1 MSLFLNTSTLHNH
14 YQDCCTIDVGETIE
28 RDCLSVLHK
37 LHDQVNGLQLVQ
49 VVVQPLARL
58 FNPASLAA
66 LANVSSTPQSINSNN
81 PANVPAQSNVT
92 TPTSQHPS
100 GINQDFD
107 GLSINTGIS
116 STNLS
121 SSGHNNHSRSQ
132 SFASAF
138 NSSGN
143 QNSNSLLSASSTY
156 MMSPDTAQ
164 ALISRLD
171 TDRDVNWLM
180 EIIGYGLSMP
190 FSLTGEQDS
199 VKDCCTIYCEWLASA
214 LLPYNEQNED
224 GKYQQLSKLVPVPIR
239 TDPNRYARKMLSHL
253 YNVFLPRQSLPI
265 SGSTNNQKDHADAT
279 LTAVSRQAVLC
290 HRVLRTIENIA
301 QNPKNLMDN
310 QTWDRLLALLLTVND
325 KLLSAPT
332 EPDDIGTQ
340 LHDRILGVLFELML
354 FASAKSIPTPSL
366 WKTFHEMCLNWR
378 HRPALVDHWRRITLL
393 LTKRIVQMPVHMR
406 ANRKVSTET
415 DILNQENYS
424 NTSSNNANPCEFAIA
439 SMNCENVSQTW
450 YRFLNLI
457 GNPVELS
464 DPNTISKTDE
474 FYHSACASDN
484 VLDPRQHPC
493 LSVLPQ
499 IFVNSMA
506 GLRDF
511 IEAFLGTY
519 QLSSEEQHCL
529 ANNQNRSNRGST
541 ASLTN
546 NNLIISSGAAQPN
559 ANNLTQV
566 QQPQPQA
573 ATSTQNRRTG
583 VIPKGIK
590 GAKVVPFSP
599 PYGSQPNA
607 LSPSSDFGQE
617 HTKHGSTPSSS
628 RQQLNQPKLS
638 LTSLSSH
645 TSQTSQ
651 QQAQFKLSIDR
662 PKCNSLLHIFGDWL
676 FSAALV
682 GSDLNQ
688 EVDELNDGNTS
699 EEATSVSSS
708 STATEISGS
717 RSYSPSSNRK
727 KSYIQK
733 TAFFKN
739 RQQSHLGKDSAIS
752 GQPAAEKIT
761 LDPQLSADSFEFG
774 QAEAMAILCKIFSS
788 KSSCE
793 DISPTYLSRFYL
805 CLQHCLTFGC
815 GQEVKQPQAGSAQTY
830 SPIRRQLLASVL
842 VNSTTLLQK
851 DLDGINLLIPSFIKA
866 IEFVFECSE
875 KDAPVQPP
883 PRQHSRSMRGQ
894 SLNTSN
900 KPVTNYD
907 LRRACILTLVN
918 LLAYPFYFQDLAI
931 RNCLNNSSPT
941 TTFRSL
947 RPRLLKLLF
956 VAMQTES
963 DPTNMQILFG
973 GLSLTIHDLSS
984 NSYKQSN
991 SSKNASTR
999 SRHKTDSTSS
1009 SNTGNDSS
1017 HNSLE
1022 ISRQDDTT
1030 SQSSF
1035 VFDSSG
1041 GFLVKSLHVTCHLLI
1056 NIWKHD
1062 TQVSLAA
1069 LELLTTIARV
1079 STSSNLIENNEMSK
1093 STSKFNNNNNRID
1106 MKSEY
1111 KQTTKWICDYICN
1124 QCSRPPPAHSRDMHS
1139 TIVAAYQCLSVWFY
1153 NHPYL
1158 LSDQNCVAT
1167 LMEVIELGV
1176 SGQKSKL
1183 ISVNPTTGATAQ
1195 SVVSKYD
1202 KIMKPSS
1209 MRVREAA
1216 ESLLN
1221 ICMVKARFP
1230 SEGHQKTMSCYDTV
1244 LDEQT
1249 LAELFGGIQYKT
1261 SARHIQDMEQRQ
1273 LEPFKLFKYFSDED
1287 SVVFGMLEGLNHDPT
1302 TKDSVICLLRTPF
1315 GKHCWKMKFNYYTEK
1330 SREKIIANKTL
1341 GLIKRPFQ
1349 CTTPNSETRIFP
1361 FPSGQNKSLY
1371 INNSAKFFPE
1381 AIENLPA
1388 NDLDKLVTSLDDYVS
1403 KQPKDSKLHN
1413 DLDKIKKIFSH
1424 QVLAEQKVISECSI
1438 RVKKVECEEPQS
1450 LTDLEAARVVAT
1462 HLGLK
1467 SSLNAL
1473 VNDDKVSQSFVSSL
1487 KSLDCLSVRTCDSV
1501 GIFYVRKNRTNPREI
1516 LESVRSRHNVSL
1528 AFFEWLLELGHPV
1541 VVKNHCR
1548 WTGKISNS
1556 WSTRAILQNG
1566 NSNSDT
1572 AENQATFS
1580 RNQMLASDHGGAIFD
1595 GERMT
1600 LYWSDMCQELA
1611 FLVPHKI
1618 ERASPSISQDSGQA
1632 TKTNTL
1638 SEYDLTVNSSGF
1650 DQSTSGPG
1658 FELNSDTQS
1667 ARSKSIQDSI
1677 SSQLN
1682 SNQDQNSDSQSL
1694 CSVTSDTSS
1703 HSTRPISQQSSPRD
1717 HSSVRDQKDSTSL
1730 SRHSISTQKK
1740 KSTSSSYIVGCD
1752 TNIIICWLE
1761 CSDDIAEIPRETLL
1775 SISENGYLLDDG
1787 SRHSDNE
1794 STNSQPQIRAR
1805 DYVEY
1810 FISPMKNGLYR
1821 VNLTTS
1827 FGRQWLALP
1836 LVDGMTISKG
1846 ILSSLIRESVLNLC
1860 RRRRLDAD
1868 CYQPPHVRRR
1878 LKIQDICNSHRISSR
1893 YESAEF
1899 YGNLFKTSK
1908 PS

>member
-1 MSLFLNTSTLHNH
+1 MSLFLNTSNLHNH

-66 LANVSSTPQSINSNN
+66 LASVSSPPQSVNNSNSTN
-81 PANVPAQSNVT
+81 LSNTQANVTAT
-92 TPTSQHPS
+92 TSHHPS
-100 GINQDFD
+100 GIQNLDND
-107 GLSINTGIS
+107 GLSTNTGVS

-121 SSGHNNHSRSQ
+121 SSGHNHSRSQ
-132 SFASAF
+132 SFVSAF
-138 NSSGN
+138 NNSGN
-143 QNSNSLLSASSTY
+143 QSNNSLLSASSTY

-214 LLPYNEQNED
+214 LLPYDEQNED
-224 GKYQQLSKLVPVPIR
+224 SKYQQLSKLVPVPIR
-239 TDPNRYARKMLSHL
+239 SDPNKYARKMLSHL
-253 YNVFLPRQSLPI
+253 YNVFLPRQSLPN
-265 SGSTNNQKDHADAT
+265 SASNQKDQADAA

-301 QNPKNLMDN
+301 QNTKNLMDN

-354 FASAKSIPTPSL
+354 LASAKSIPTPSL

-378 HRPALVDHWRRITLL
+378 HRPALIDHWRRITLL
-393 LTKRIVQMPVHMR
+393 LTKKIVQMPAHMR
-406 ANRKVSTET
+406 ANRKDSIEI
-415 DILNQENYS
+415 DFINRENSS
-424 NTSSNNANPCEFAIA
+424 NTSVTNPSPSDVAIA
-439 SMNCENVSQTW
+439 GMSYENLSQTW

-464 DPNTISKTDE
+464 DPNTISRTDE

-493 LSVLPQ
+493 LSVLPR
-499 IFVNSMA
+499 IFANSMD

-511 IEAFLGTY
+511 IETFLGTY
-519 QLSSEEQHCL
+519 QVLNEEQ
-529 ANNQNRSNRGST
+529 QYPTDSYNRSARGSVG
-541 ASLTN
+541 SLT
-546 NNLIISSGAAQPN
+546 S
-559 ANNLTQV
+559 NNLTNLSGPSQHNANSLSQF
-566 QQPQPQA
+566 QQNPPQA
-573 ATSTQNRRTG
+573 ITPTQSRRTG
-583 VIPKGIK
+583 ITTKVIK
-590 GAKVVPFSP
+590 GAKVIPFSP
-599 PYGSQPNA
+599 TYGSQSNA
-607 LSPSSDFGQE
+607 LNSPSDSAQE
-617 HTKHGSTPSSS
+617 SMKHGSISSSS

-638 LTSLSSH
+638 LTSTSSRNSQLSQLH
-645 TSQTSQ
+645 TH
-651 QQAQFKLSIDR
+651 FKLSIDR

-676 FSAALV
+676 FSAALI

-688 EVDELNDGNTS
+688 EVDESNDGNTS
-699 EEATSVSSS
+699 EEVTSVDSS
-708 STATEISGS
+708 STATEVSGP

-727 KSYIQK
+727 RSYIQK
-733 TAFFKN
+733 TAIFKN
-739 RQQSHLGKDSAIS
+739 RQQSHSGKDSTTS
-752 GQPAAEKIT
+752 GQPASGKIT
-761 LDPQLSADSFEFG
+761 LEPPLSADSFEFG

-788 KSSCE
+788 KTSWE

-815 GQEVKQPQAGSAQTY
+815 GQELRQHQADSGQIYSA
-830 SPIRRQLLASVL
+830 IRRQLLASVL

-866 IEFVFECSE
+866 IEFVFECSD
-875 KDAPVQPP
+875 KDAPIQPP
-883 PRQHSRSMRGQ
+883 PRQHNRSIRGQ
-894 SLNTSN
+894 NTSNTLN
-900 KPVTNYD
+900 KPVTNFD
-907 LRRACILTLVN
+907 LRRACILTLLN

-956 VAMQTES
+956 IAMQTES

-973 GLSLTIHDLSS
+973 GLSLTIHDLSP
-984 NSYKQSN
+984 NSCKQAN
-991 SSKNASTR
+991 HFKEESSR
-999 SRHKTDSTSS
+999 SRHKTNSTSS

-1017 HNSLE
+1017 HDSLE
-1022 ISRQDDTT
+1022 TSKQDDTT

-1035 VFDSSG
+1035 VFDSNG

-1069 LELLTTIARV
+1069 LELLTTIARI
-1079 STSSNLIENNEMSK
+1079 STSSNLIENGDVSSSK
-1093 STSKFNNNNNRID
+1093 STSKFNNNNNRIE
-1106 MKSEY
+1106 MKNEY

-1167 LMEVIELGV
+1167 LMEVVELGV
-1176 SGQKSKL
+1176 SGQKSK
-1183 ISVNPTTGATAQ
+1183 IVSVNPNTGASTQ

-1202 KIMKPSS
+1202 KMMKPSS

-1221 ICMVKARFP
+1221 ICMVRARFP
-1230 SEGHQKTMSCYDTV
+1230 FDMHQRAVSCYDTV
-1244 LDEQT
+1244 LDEQA
-1249 LAELFGGIQYKT
+1249 LAEMFGGIPYKT
-1261 SARHIQDMEQRQ
+1261 SVRQLQDVEQRQ
-1273 LEPFKLFKYFSDED
+1273 LEAYKLFKYFSDED
-1287 SVVFGMLEGLNHDPT
+1287 SVVFGMLEGSNHDPA

-1315 GKHCWKMKFNYYTEK
+1315 GKHCWKLKFNYYTDK

-1349 CTTPNSETRIFP
+1349 CNTPSSETRIFP

-1371 INNSAKFFPE
+1371 FNNSAKFFPE

-1388 NDLDKLVTSLDDYVS
+1388 NSLDKLVTSLDDYVS
-1403 KQPKDSKLHN
+1403 KQTKDTKLHN
-1413 DLDKIKKIFSH
+1413 ELDRIKKIFSH
-1424 QVLAEQKVISECSI
+1424 QMLAEQKVISECSI
-1438 RVKKVECEEPQS
+1438 RVKRVDCEEPQP
-1450 LTDLEAARVVAT
+1450 LTDLDAARIVVT

-1467 SSLNAL
+1467 SSLNSL
-1473 VNDDKVSQSFVSSL
+1473 VNNDRVSSSFVSTL

-1501 GIFYVRKNRTNPREI
+1501 GIFYIRRNRTSPKEI

-1528 AFFEWLLELGHPV
+1528 AFFEWLLELGQPV

-1548 WTGKISNS
+1548 WTGKLSNS
-1556 WSTRAILQNG
+1556 WNSRAILHGG
-1566 NSNSDT
+1566 NSNTDE
-1572 AENQATFS
+1572 AETQATFS
-1580 RNQMLASDHGGAIFD
+1580 RNQMLTSDHGGAIFD

-1618 ERASPSISQDSGQA
+1618 ERASISSNQDLNQA
-1632 TKTNTL
+1632 TK
-1638 SEYDLTVNSSGF
+1638 V
-1650 DQSTSGPG
+1650 
-1658 FELNSDTQS
+1658 
-1667 ARSKSIQDSI
+1667 
-1677 SSQLN
+1677 
-1682 SNQDQNSDSQSL
+1682 
-1694 CSVTSDTSS
+1694 
-1703 HSTRPISQQSSPRD
+1703 H
-1717 HSSVRDQKDSTSL
+1717 
-1730 SRHSISTQKK
+1730 
-1740 KSTSSSYIVGCD
+1740 CD

-1761 CSDDIAEIPRETLL
+1761 CSDDITEIPCDTLL
-1775 SISENGYLLDDG
+1775 SISENGYLMEDG
-1787 SRHSDNE
+1787 VQHPENDVSSIQLHSRS
-1794 STNSQPQIRAR
+1794 R
-1805 DYVEY
+1805 DYVQY

-1846 ILSSLIRESVLNLC
+1846 ILGSLVRESILNLC

-1868 CYQPPHVRRR
+1868 SYQPPHVKRR
-1878 LKIQDICNSHRISSR
+1878 LKIQDICSNHKISSR

-1899 YGNLFKTSK
+1899 YGSLFKAGKSF
-1908 PS
+1908 